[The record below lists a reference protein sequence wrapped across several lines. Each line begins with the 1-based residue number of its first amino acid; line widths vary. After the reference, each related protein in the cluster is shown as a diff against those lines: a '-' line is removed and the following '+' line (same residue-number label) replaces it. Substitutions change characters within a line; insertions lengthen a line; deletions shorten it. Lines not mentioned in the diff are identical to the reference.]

1 MPEDTI
7 FRIIISLHLAAAAQ
21 NSIHALETGAA
32 RRWNKFLICGHAGVD
47 TVFSRQQLNT
57 FRLKTALSSKSCVA
71 LKNNTKEF
79 PRPVENLC
87 HSFAR
92 RKNEFLFLPPPSF
105 SSPTFLFLAEINF
118 HSINL
123 AARSRVFQP
132 RQITKIRKMCV
143 IIRISC
149 VKMQKNVL
157 LRRNIRRKGNE
168 MYFANDLI
176 SQLHFF
182 FQNLVSI
189 FTFLRRLDEFI
200 LYLKRDCNNRRNN
213 LQHFFIC

>member
-7 FRIIISLHLAAAAQ
+7 FRIIISLHLAATAQ

-132 RQITKIRKMCV
+132 RQITKIRKMC
-143 IIRISC
+143 
-149 VKMQKNVL
+149 
-157 LRRNIRRKGNE
+157 
-168 MYFANDLI
+168 Y
-176 SQLHFF
+176 H
-182 FQNLVSI
+182 QNFVRENAKKRLVEEKYQEE
-189 FTFLRRLDEFI
+189 R
-200 LYLKRDCNNRRNN
+200 KRDVFCERSNK
-213 LQHFFIC
+213 LTSLFLPKFSFYF